1 MHSDL
6 KKRRSFVAL
15 LLAAG
20 DWRRYTIALL
30 NPLTAEGTALTRIV
44 SFGLIVLICC
54 YFRVAVAIDVKP
66 TPNDD
71 DIPKPIPI
79 EMSLAGAEHPELSR
93 FLHVR
98 SAYEASL
105 SPDGT
110 QVAFSTQITGIP
122 QLWVVDARGG
132 WPRQLTFGESIT
144 FHQWSPTGEWIIYGT
159 DRGGNERE
167 GFYLTRPDGKQE
179 RELLSPSKAFRRF
192 GEFTRDGKKI
202 AYATTERNGVDF
214 DLHLLDVA
222 TGRDRLVFQGR
233 MGLYPVS
240 WRPDGGAIL
249 LSEDR
254 GEDANNIYLFELES
268 QKLETLFKPEVA
280 SSYKSYS
287 WVPDGSGFYLITNQ
301 ERDFSGLAYYDIVT
315 KNLSYRETPPHDLEQ
330 VALSPDGELLSWIV
344 NDGGYSVL
352 HLRNLKTGENISPPK
367 ELPRGIYSIEW
378 AMNAHVATITISA
391 PQIPGDIW
399 TWLVD
404 RNELYRA
411 TESTAAGLEL
421 SELVIPTHF
430 DFPARD
436 GITLH
441 GLLYL
446 PTNLKPGEKPPVLLS
461 VHGGPTSQA
470 RPRFNPAHQYLLST
484 GIAVFDLNF
493 RGSTG
498 YGKNFARLNDRRL
511 RELEIYDL
519 ADAIDWL
526 RREEQVDA
534 DRVAVMGESYG
545 GYLTMAAVTR
555 IPEYFDAGVALVGV
569 SNWITA
575 LEGASPELKA
585 SDRIEYGDISAPE
598 ERAFFERLSP
608 ITHVANVKAPVMVL
622 HGANDPRV
630 PVTESDQF
638 VRAIRERGGQVEYL
652 RFPDEGHEL
661 RKLSNRIIAYHRIA
675 KFLES
680 NLKH

>member
-1 MHSDL
+1 M
-6 KKRRSFVAL
+6 
-15 LLAAG
+15 
-20 DWRRYTIALL
+20 I
-30 NPLTAEGTALTRIV
+30 TRMAI
-44 SFGLIVLICC
+44 FGLMVLLSC
-54 YFRVAVAIDVKP
+54 YFHVAVAQEVKP
-66 TPNDD
+66 TPNED
-71 DIPKPIPI
+71 DIPKPIPM
-79 EMSLAGAEHPELSR
+79 EMSLAGAEHPDISR
-93 FLHVR
+93 FLQVR
-98 SAYEASL
+98 SAEEPSL

-110 QVAFSTQITGIP
+110 QVAFSTQITGRP

-144 FHQWSPTGEWIIYGT
+144 FHQWSTTGEWIIYGT

-167 GFYLTRPDGKQE
+167 GFYLIKPDGKQE

-192 GEFTRDGKKI
+192 GEFTRDGQKI

-214 DLHLLDVA
+214 DIHLLDVA
-222 TGRDRLVFQGR
+222 TGKERQVFQGR
-233 MGLYPVS
+233 MGLSAVS

-249 LSEDR
+249 LSEAR
-254 GEDANNIYLFELES
+254 GEDANNIYLLDIES

-280 SSYKSYS
+280 SRYESYD
-287 WVPDGSGFYLITNQ
+287 WTPDGRGFYLITNQ
-301 ERDFSGLAYYDIVT
+301 ERDFSGLAYYDMVT
-315 KNLSYRETPPHDLEQ
+315 KKLSYLETPAQDVEQ
-330 VALSPDGELLSWIV
+330 VALSRDGELLCWIV
-344 NDGGYSVL
+344 NDGGYSRL
-352 HLRNLKTGENISPPK
+352 QIRNLKTGENISPPQ
-367 ELPRGIYSIEW
+367 ELPRGIYSIQW
-378 AMNAHVATITISA
+378 AMKAQVATIRISG

-399 TWLVD
+399 TWD
-404 RNELYRA
+404 ADSNELYRA
-411 TESTAAGLEL
+411 TESATAGLEL
-421 SELVIPTHF
+421 SELVIPKHF

-470 RPRFNPAHQYLLST
+470 RPEFNPAHQYLLNI
-484 GIAVFDLNF
+484 GIGVFDLNY

-511 RELEIYDL
+511 RESEIYDL

-526 RREEQVDA
+526 RREEQVDTE
-534 DRVAVMGESYG
+534 RVAVMGSSYG

-555 IPEYFDAGVALVGV
+555 LPEYFDAGVALVGV

-585 SDRIEYGDISAPE
+585 SDRIEYGDITAPE
-598 ERAFFERLSP
+598 EREFFQRISP
-608 ITHVANVKAPVMVL
+608 ITHVANVKAPMMVL
-622 HGANDPRV
+622 HGANDPRD

-638 VRAIRERGGQVEYL
+638 VRAIRNGGGQVEYL
-652 RFPDEGHEL
+652 RFPDEGHEI

-680 NLKH
+680 NLKESTKQ